1 MQHLLLILAVVLGQ
15 SVLAADKEPLIAD
28 PYFEKVIRLHIKKPT
43 GELTKADLEKVRR
56 LSLFNTQITDAGLK
70 EVAKLNRLSWLD
82 LQGTKITD
90 AGLKEVA
97 KLQNLT
103 RLVLSNTQITDA
115 GLKEL
120 VKCKQLREL
129 YPRFSKVTK
138 AGIEQLQKALPKCEV
153 DWL

>member
-1 MQHLLLILAVVLGQ
+1 M
-15 SVLAADKEPLIAD
+15 D
-28 PYFEKVIRLHIKKPT
+28 PVIEQAIRRECES
-43 GELTKADLEKVRR
+43 ELTKADLEQVT
-56 LSLFNTQITDAGLK
+56 SLYLDD
-70 EVAKLNRLSWLD
+70 EVDGEVWDIEDINLEDLAKLPKLTELGLHS
-82 LQGTKITD
+82 QITD

-153 DWL
+153 DWP